1 MYKNLARCSRVTF
14 RSFLVL
20 LLFVFLVPSLLAQT
34 ADTGALAG
42 TVTDSTG
49 AVVPNATVTVTNADT
64 GQVRTATTGAAGDYQ
79 INTLPPGNY
88 HVKFEASGFQTVEV
102 PAAKV
107 TVTETAVLNQS
118 LQVGAQ
124 AQEVTVQANVET
136 IQTASSALGTVVN
149 TETVTELPLN
159 TRNYTNLLAMSA
171 GANAS
176 ASNASTLGK
185 GSSLIA
191 VNGGGQNQNTYLQ
204 DGASINNFYSL
215 GTNVEGTIYASLA
228 TPNPDTIAEFKIQT
242 STYDAGYGRNPG
254 SNVNVITKSGTNQFH
269 GTAFEFFRNT
279 VLNANDFF
287 NGYSELSRGLPN
299 KQPTLNQNQYG
310 GVFGGPVKKDKLFFF
325 VSYQGTG
332 QKNGLSG
339 YGVSNVTLPAIP
351 TIARGSCTTP
361 NWTTLSQC
369 DANTAAFVA
378 ALASANCASKPVAAG
393 STVSVLCAPTAAAP
407 TANINPVAI
416 NILQL
421 KYANGNYAVPSVNN
435 GAGGFVSIQDP
446 AIFND
451 WQGLGNVDYVIDG
464 KNTLSGRY
472 DYEQDPLTG
481 LAVVNA
487 TVPGT
492 VLPGIPVNTTKYDQS
507 ALLRLTSIVTPNFV
521 NQATVSY
528 QRYVTI
534 NSENSPFTDTQV
546 GITPLCTAANLPCGA
561 FGNDLGFFTFTGFS
575 FGAHYFY
582 IVNLPENQFEY
593 SDQISWTHGKH
604 SIRAGFDGERIQV
617 GYTYPSVELGAPT
630 FQSFSDFLVGR
641 PAGSAA
647 SGGNGGTASN
657 IQNVGGS
664 TVINGPWPFNFRMAD
679 IDGFVQDDFKV
690 SSRLTFNLGL
700 RWEYDGF
707 LNEKHGLFTNFWQ
720 TLANAVP
727 FPGSGCAA
735 NGKTIGTAG
744 GTGCSLAGY
753 VVPSNF
759 TGSIPAGIFQSTLE
773 GPAPR
778 HAPWDDFAPRVGF
791 AWQPL
796 SSNKWVIR
804 GGGGLFY
811 DLLGGSTVG
820 KPTTSQ
826 NPGVG
831 VPSPS
836 SPLATLQV
844 PWVVPATVPGPAGS
858 FGFTPRWINFGA
870 NPNSTTAI
878 SSSALEPNMVSQFL
892 TVPVTYEWNL
902 NTQYEFLPAW
912 VLELG
917 YVGSHGIHQAG
928 SSYYN
933 AAPLASPTNP
943 LSCGYDGKPA
953 DCITADSAQNTFART
968 PILGLSPAD
977 SGTVTGLDYKFNSL
991 QMTVRKQL
999 SHGLQMQAAYTWS
1012 RAFISAPYGIDTAPY
1027 VINRYGENSVY
1038 RPQRL
1043 VVNYVWNLPIGS
1055 PEGLKGKLVNGWT
1068 LSGVTTI
1075 QDGTPLTITD
1085 SQGGTLFGVPT
1096 TLSTAQFCPGMT
1108 NASVPTSGSV
1118 VQRVLNGLAVNS
1130 AGARTGPGYLNGVGG
1145 ATEPG
1150 AAVFCSVPSG
1160 SAVNSAFSSS
1170 ILGTG
1175 TGFGNSGPGIVLAPG
1190 QDDWD
1195 MSLAKMTKVGG
1206 IREGANLEFRA
1217 EFFNAFNHPQFS
1229 LPATGVRSAS
1239 TYGQITSSTVNPRV
1253 VQFALKYS
1261 F

>member
-1 MYKNLARCSRVTF
+1 MSKHDFRDCCGRFALFLAVCVILT
-14 RSFLVL
+14 VA
-20 LLFVFLVPSLLAQT
+20 PSLMAQT
-34 ADTGALAG
+34 AGSGALTG
-42 TVTDSTG
+42 VVSDSTG
-49 AVVPNATVTVTNADT
+49 AVVPGATVTVTSVDT
-64 GQVRTATTGAAGDYQ
+64 GQVRTASTGQDGSYTV
-79 INTLPPGNY
+79 NLLPPGNY
-88 HVKFEASGFQTVEV
+88 QVKFEASGFQTVEV

-107 TVTETAVLNQS
+107 TVTETAVLNQA

-124 AQEVTVQANVET
+124 SQEVTIQANVET

-149 TETVTELPLN
+149 TETVLELPLN
-159 TRNYTNLLAMSA
+159 TRNYTNLLMMSA
-171 GANAS
+171 GVNAS

-191 VNGGGQNQNTYLQ
+191 VNGGGTNQNTYLQ

-228 TPNPDTIAEFKIQT
+228 TPNPDTISEFKIQT
-242 STYDAGYGRNPG
+242 LTYDAGYGRNPG
-254 SNVNVITKSGTNQFH
+254 SNVNVITKSGTNEFH

-279 VLNANDFF
+279 VLNANEFF
-287 NGYSELSRGLPN
+287 NGYSELSRGAPN
-299 KQPTLNQNQYG
+299 KQAVLNQNQYG

-351 TIARGSCTTP
+351 TVPRGTCSTP

-369 DANTAAFVA
+369 DAATSTFLS
-378 ALASANCASKPVAAG
+378 ALANANCANKPVAAG
-393 STVSVLCAPTAAAP
+393 STVAVLCAPTVAAP
-407 TANINPVAI
+407 LANINPVAI

-435 GAGGFVSIQDP
+435 GAGGFDSIQAP

-451 WQGLGNVDYVIDG
+451 YQGLGNFDYLIDS

-472 DYEQDPLTG
+472 DYERDPLTG

-492 VLPGIPVNTTKYDQS
+492 VLPGIPVDTTKYDTS

-546 GITPLCTAANLPCGA
+546 GITPLCTAANLPCGT

-593 SDQISWTHGKH
+593 SDQASWTHGKH
-604 SIRAGFDGERIQV
+604 SIRAGFDGERVQV
-617 GYTYPSVELGAPT
+617 GYSYPSVELGAPT
-630 FQSFSDFLVGR
+630 FQSFSDFLIGR
-641 PAGSAA
+641 PGNCGVASATC
-647 SGGNGGTASN
+647 NGGTASN

-664 TVINGPWPFNFRMAD
+664 TVINGQWPFNFRMTD
-679 IDGFVQDDFKV
+679 LDGYVQDDFKV
-690 SSRLTFNLGL
+690 SSRLTLNLGL

-707 LNEKHGLFTNFWQ
+707 LNEKHGLYTNFWQ

-727 FPGSGCAA
+727 FPGSGCSA
-735 NGKTIGTAG
+735 NGKMIGTAG

-753 VVPSNF
+753 VVPSNY
-759 TGSIPAGIFQSTLE
+759 GGGAIPAGIYQNSLE
-773 GPAPR
+773 GPTPR

-796 SSNKWVIR
+796 GGNGKWVVR
-804 GGGGLFY
+804 GGGGYFY

-836 SPLATLQV
+836 SPLATLAV
-844 PWVVPATVPGPAGS
+844 PWVVPATVPGPPGS
-858 FGFTPRWINFGA
+858 FGFTPRWINFGT

-878 SSSALEPNMVSQFL
+878 SSSALATNMISQNL

-902 NTQYEFLPAW
+902 NTQYEFLPTW
-912 VLELG
+912 VAELG
-917 YVGSHGIHQAG
+917 YVGTHGI
-928 SSYYN
+928 
-933 AAPLASPTNP
+933 SP
-943 LSCGYDGKPA
+943 G
-953 DCITADSAQNTFART
+953 R
-968 PILGLSPAD
+968 
-977 SGTVTGLDYKFNSL
+977 
-991 QMTVRKQL
+991 
-999 SHGLQMQAAYTWS
+999 
-1012 RAFISAPYGIDTAPY
+1012 
-1027 VINRYGENSVY
+1027 NSV
-1038 RPQRL
+1038 L
-1043 VVNYVWNLPIGS
+1043 
-1055 PEGLKGKLVNGWT
+1055 
-1068 LSGVTTI
+1068 
-1075 QDGTPLTITD
+1075 
-1085 SQGGTLFGVPT
+1085 
-1096 TLSTAQFCPGMT
+1096 
-1108 NASVPTSGSV
+1108 
-1118 VQRVLNGLAVNS
+1118 
-1130 AGARTGPGYLNGVGG
+1130 
-1145 ATEPG
+1145 
-1150 AAVFCSVPSG
+1150 
-1160 SAVNSAFSSS
+1160 
-1170 ILGTG
+1170 
-1175 TGFGNSGPGIVLAPG
+1175 
-1190 QDDWD
+1190 
-1195 MSLAKMTKVGG
+1195 
-1206 IREGANLEFRA
+1206 
-1217 EFFNAFNHPQFS
+1217 
-1229 LPATGVRSAS
+1229 
-1239 TYGQITSSTVNPRV
+1239 
-1253 VQFALKYS
+1253 
-1261 F
+1261 